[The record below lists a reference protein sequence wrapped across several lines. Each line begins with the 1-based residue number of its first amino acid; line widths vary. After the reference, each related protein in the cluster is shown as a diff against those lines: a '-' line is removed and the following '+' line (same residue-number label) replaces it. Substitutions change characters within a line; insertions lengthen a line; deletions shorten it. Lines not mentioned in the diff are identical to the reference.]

1 MLQIGPGWCYLPNF
15 HPQLFFNHLTAEYCL
30 YLTVK
35 NLKIFKVEVGLKI
48 WNMIN
53 LHFEKEYSGCRME
66 NGLEWKREFRENQY
80 KTISIPVQR
89 YGNWTG

>member
-1 MLQIGPGWCYLPNF
+1 MLQIGPGWCYLANF

-66 NGLEWKREFRENQY
+66 NGLEWKREFRKNQY
-80 KTISIPVQR
+80 KTISIPAQR
-89 YGNWTG
+89 DGNWTG